1 VHCPAPLQVPLS
13 TVQGQVVSGP
23 GKTQVAALPLQEEP
37 QRPLPEQAPRW
48 PCGASSEGIGQQVPA
63 WPETSHA

>member
-1 VHCPAPLQVPLS
+1 
-13 TVQGQVVSGP
+13 
-23 GKTQVAALPLQEEP
+23 VAALPLQEEP
-37 QRPLPEQAPRW
+37 QTPLPEQAPRW